1 MGFFRELFKLT
12 RFEHAIMLAVAV
24 FIGETVVLRSVP
36 QLSLP
41 IILSLL
47 VPMLSEMGSFAL
59 NDYLDIETDR
69 LNKKMRPLVNGT
81 ISPGFALWF
90 SIISLALSLVLAY
103 FINTYA
109 FLIALVF
116 DALAIAYDW
125 KLKDL
130 PLLGNIYIGLS
141 MAIPFIFGDFVVSDK
156 LGMIAVA
163 LALLGFVAGIARE
176 IVKSAQDVE
185 GDMKARGSRTLPIVI
200 GKGPALAIASILY
213 ILFIPLSLSPFA
225 LGLAFNPYS
234 VAMIGVGDGIILLIV
249 YRLLTEPEASYGF
262 ARNASLA
269 AFAIG
274 LVGIMLAA
282 I

>member
-1 MGFFRELFKLT
+1 MR
-12 RFEHAIMLAVAV
+12 IMLAVAV

-69 LNKKMRPLVNGT
+69 LNKKMRPLVKGT

-90 SIISLALSLVLAY
+90 SVISLALSLVLAY
-103 FINTYA
+103 FINTDA
-109 FLIALVF
+109 FFIALVF

-130 PLLGNIYIGLS
+130 PMLGNIYIGLS

-156 LGMIAVA
+156 SRHDRGRPRPPRIR
-163 LALLGFVAGIARE
+163 GGTRSGDRE
-176 IVKSAQDVE
+176 IRAGRGRRHESAA
-185 GDMKARGSRTLPIVI
+185 ARRPC
-200 GKGPALAIASILY
+200 
-213 ILFIPLSLSPFA
+213 
-225 LGLAFNPYS
+225 
-234 VAMIGVGDGIILLIV
+234 
-249 YRLLTEPEASYGF
+249 R
-262 ARNASLA
+262 
-269 AFAIG
+269 
-274 LVGIMLAA
+274 
-282 I
+282 